1 MSGTKSGLSLGL
13 MGADDGSGGLLGPYR
28 PPGFASNPHLCVVDI
43 DKIPHSLYPFK
54 VMVCSI
60 RLGKRLLVF
69 IIRGGEP
76 CLMW

>member
-13 MGADDGSGGLLGPYR
+13 MGADDGSGVPGILQA
-28 PPGFASNPHLCVVDI
+28 PGFASNPHLCVVDI

-60 RLGKRLLVF
+60 RLGKRLLVLLY
-69 IIRGGEP
+69 EEVNHA
-76 CLMW
+76 